1 MKLTKWMC
9 LVAACIIAVPAFGKR
24 KVPLRGSWEKKYK
37 DNKLFIPI
45 ESSIE
50 ETTGELTLAFTE
62 DLGDVVVTVTDA
74 SGKTVYQETVSTGN
88 TPTWTVF
95 LDESVQ
101 NGTVTVT
108 DGVNLVYGN
117 IIFYPLAELN

>member
-1 MKLTKWMC
+1 MTKKLIVAVALILCSWPVFAKKVHWKGNWVMKQ
-9 LVAACIIAVPAFGKR
+9 
-24 KVPLRGSWEKKYK
+24 S
-37 DNKLFIPI
+37 I
-45 ESSIE
+45 ESTFPIIGNVE

-88 TPTWTVF
+88 TPNWTVT

-101 NGTVTVT
+101 NGTITVT
-108 DGVNLVYGN
+108 DGVNLVYGEIN
-117 IIFYPLAELN
+117 F

>member
-24 KVPLRGSWEKKYK
+24 KVPLLGEWITPKKSI
-37 DNKLFIPI
+37 DPDIPI
-45 ESSIE
+45 EGSME

-74 SGKTVYQETVSTGN
+74 SGKTVYQETVVTGN
-88 TPTWTVF
+88 TPTWTVN

-101 NGTVTVT
+101 NGTVSIT
-108 DGVNLVYGN
+108 DGINLVYGE
-117 IIFYPLAELN
+117 IIF

>member
-1 MKLTKWMC
+1 MYKMKRLIALVMAC
-9 LVAACIIAVPAFGKR
+9 LISIPMIAKQKIEWRGRWVIKGK
-24 KVPLRGSWEKKYK
+24 S
-37 DNKLFIPI
+37 IT
-45 ESSIE
+45 SSIPVIGNVE

-74 SGKTVYQETVSTGN
+74 SGKTVCQETVTTGN

-101 NGTVTVT
+101 NSTVSIT
-108 DGVNLVYGN
+108 DGINLVYGE
-117 IIFYPLAELN
+117 ISF

>member
-24 KVPLRGSWEKKYK
+24 KVPLHGKWITKGKTVIL
-37 DNKLFIPI
+37 DLPI
-45 ESSIE
+45 EGS
-50 ETTGELTLAFTE
+50 FME
-62 DLGDVVVTVTDA
+62 DLGDVIVTVTDA
-74 SGKTVYQETVSTGN
+74 SGRTVYQETVSTGN

-101 NGTVTVT
+101 NGTVSIT
-108 DGVNLVYGN
+108 DGMNLVYGE
-117 IIFYPLAELN
+117 IY

>member
-1 MKLTKWMC
+1 MTKKF
-9 LVAACIIAVPAFGKR
+9 LVAIALMLCPWSAFSKGIHWIGEWGIGR
-24 KVPLRGSWEKKYK
+24 SVSSI
-37 DNKLFIPI
+37 IPI
-45 ESSIE
+45 IGNVE

-74 SGKTVYQETVSTGN
+74 SGKTVYQETVTTGN

-101 NGTVTVT
+101 NGSVSIT
-108 DGVNLVYGN
+108 DGINWIHGNLTY
-117 IIFYPLAELN
+117 

>member
-9 LVAACIIAVPAFGKR
+9 LVAACMIAVPAFGKR
-24 KVPLRGSWEKKYK
+24 KVPLHGEWITKGKTVIL
-37 DNKLFIPI
+37 DLPI
-45 ESSIE
+45 EGSLE

-74 SGKTVYQETVSTGN
+74 SGKTVYQETVTTGN
-88 TPTWTVF
+88 TPTWAVF

-108 DGVNLVYGN
+108 DGVNLVYGE
-117 IIFYPLAELN
+117 ISF